1 MWTKISLPPS
11 SGVIKP
17 KPFVWLK
24 NLTTPKA
31 ILYGLGLIAL
41 AIASVP
47 YSSQIIKP
55 AFASSEVHKIALCE
69 KDGLFCANITKHGG
83 YNYLRIINY
92 D

>member
-1 MWTKISLPPS
+1 M
-11 SGVIKP
+11 
-17 KPFVWLK
+17 K

-31 ILYGLGLIAL
+31 ILYGFGLVAL

-55 AFASSEVHKIALCE
+55 AFASAGVNKIAICNQWGS
-69 KDGLFCANITKHGG
+69 KCATMDNRGG
-83 YNYLRIINY
+83 DIHLRVS